1 MLHGKFRIA
10 QSFPDLTMGTFMKIS
25 GAPAAIEKRDQG
37 RGALGADN
45 PDSPSSAPGTA
56 RPSLDRSR
64 HLGTI
69 PLERRPITGY
79 SCCLKWGA
87 HEENHCGFPAL
98 HHCRRRRLWYWKA
111 SGAKKT
117 AATPT
122 PTAKIERGPVRQAV
136 TSTGKIVSN
145 LDVEIKC
152 KASGEVVKLPFDI
165 SQAVKKGDLLLEL
178 DPRDEQQRVRQAE
191 ATVRASQARLI
202 NARESLALADEKLKT
217 DRQRADAAL
226 IAAQAR
232 ATDARAKA
240 DRTRELLG
248 KKLASLEEAET
259 AETAAAQAAAEA
271 ENAATGIE
279 ELKNQA
285 RTLEQA
291 RQQIRIAEA
300 QVDNDQVS
308 LDLARQRLSETRVVS
323 PVDGVVTQRA
333 VQIGQII
340 SSGISNVGG
349 GTTALVVSDL
359 SRIFVLAAVDES
371 DIGQVRPGQRVKVTV
386 DAFRNREFAGE
397 VVRISPRGV
406 NISNVVTFEVKLE
419 VTARDKE
426 MLRPEMTANVE
437 ILIDERPDALLA
449 PSDAIFRRGG
459 KTWVTLQ
466 AAAAREPTAK

>member
-1 MLHGKFRIA
+1 MR
-10 QSFPDLTMGTFMKIS
+10 QS
-25 GAPAAIEKRDQG
+25 
-37 RGALGADN
+37 
-45 PDSPSSAPGTA
+45 
-56 RPSLDRSR
+56 
-64 HLGTI
+64 
-69 PLERRPITGY
+69 
-79 SCCLKWGA
+79 
-87 HEENHCGFPAL
+87 
-98 HHCRRRRLWYWKA
+98 
-111 SGAKKT
+111 
-117 AATPT
+117 
-122 PTAKIERGPVRQAV
+122 V

-202 NARESLALADEKLKT
+202 NARESLALADENLKT

-226 IAAQAR
+226 TAAQAR
-232 ATDARAKA
+232 AQDARAKA

-308 LDLARQRLSETRVVS
+308 LDLARQRLTETRVVS

-386 DAFRNREFAGE
+386 DAYRNREFAGE

-406 NISNVVTFEVKLE
+406 NVSNVVTFEVKLE

-426 MLRPEMTANVE
+426 LLRPEMTANVE

-466 AAAAREPTAK
+466 AAGGDAAPTAR

>member
-1 MLHGKFRIA
+1 
-10 QSFPDLTMGTFMKIS
+10 MKKNLIIVLIVLL
-25 GAPAAIEKRDQG
+25 AAG
-37 RGALGADN
+37 GG
-45 PDSPSSAPGTA
+45 
-56 RPSLDRSR
+56 
-64 HLGTI
+64 
-69 PLERRPITGY
+69 
-79 SCCLKWGA
+79 
-87 HEENHCGFPAL
+87 
-98 HHCRRRRLWYWKA
+98 LWYW
-111 SGAKKT
+111 SSRAKSST
-117 AATPT
+117 TATPT
-122 PTAKIERGPVRQAV
+122 PTAKIERGPVRQVV

-152 KASGEVVKLPFDI
+152 KASGEIVKLPFDI
-165 SQAVKKGDLLLEL
+165 SQPVKKGDLLLEL

-202 NARESLALADEKLKT
+202 NARESLALADETLKT
-217 DRQRADAAL
+217 DRQRADSTL
-226 IAAQAR
+226 SAAQAR
-232 ATDARAKA
+232 AQDARAKA
-240 DRTRELLG
+240 ERTRELQA

-259 AETAAAQAAAEA
+259 AETAVTQADAEA
-271 ENAATGIE
+271 ENAATAIE

-308 LDLARQRLSETRVVS
+308 LDLARQRLAETRVVS
-323 PVDGVVTQRA
+323 PLDGVVTQRA

-386 DAFRNREFAGE
+386 DAFRNREFTGE

-406 NISNVVTFEVKLE
+406 NVSNVVTFEVKIE
-419 VTARDKE
+419 VTARDKDL
-426 MLRPEMTANVE
+426 LRPEMTANVE
-437 ILIDERPDALLA
+437 VLIDERPDALLA
-449 PSDAIFRRGG
+449 PADALFRRGG

-466 AAAAREPTAK
+466 AADGTRTDREVGAGISDGRSTEIVSGLTAGETVLVQGADSKWSGQGQRPGGPPMMRLR

>member
-1 MLHGKFRIA
+1 ML
-10 QSFPDLTMGTFMKIS
+10 
-25 GAPAAIEKRDQG
+25 AAGGGFWYWRSRAK
-37 RGALGADN
+37 
-45 PDSPSSAPGTA
+45 SSAAVP
-56 RPSLDRSR
+56 
-64 HLGTI
+64 
-69 PLERRPITGY
+69 
-79 SCCLKWGA
+79 
-87 HEENHCGFPAL
+87 
-98 HHCRRRRLWYWKA
+98 
-111 SGAKKT
+111 
-117 AATPT
+117 PT
-122 PTAKIERGPVRQAV
+122 PTAKIERGPVRQSV

-202 NARESLALADEKLKT
+202 NAKESLALAEEKLKT

-226 IAAQAR
+226 TAAQAR
-232 ATDARAKA
+232 MQDARAKA

-308 LDLARQRLSETRVVS
+308 LDLARQRLAETRVVS

-397 VVRISPRGV
+397 VVRISPRGMNV
-406 NISNVVTFEVKLE
+406 SNVVTFEVKLE

-426 MLRPEMTANVE
+426 LLRPEMTANVE

-449 PSDAIFRRGG
+449 PADAIFRRGG
-459 KTWVTLQ
+459 KSWVTLQ
-466 AAAAREPTAK
+466 ATGGAKTDREVSAGISDGRRTEILSGLTAGETVLVQGTDSKWNGQGQRPGGPPMMRLH

>member
-1 MLHGKFRIA
+1 MKKIWIVVIVVALIA
-10 QSFPDLTMGTFMKIS
+10 GGGFWYW
-25 GAPAAIEKRDQG
+25 
-37 RGALGADN
+37 
-45 PDSPSSAPGTA
+45 
-56 RPSLDRSR
+56 RSR
-64 HLGTI
+64 
-69 PLERRPITGY
+69 
-79 SCCLKWGA
+79 
-87 HEENHCGFPAL
+87 
-98 HHCRRRRLWYWKA
+98 
-111 SGAKKT
+111 AKSST

-122 PTAKIERGPVRQAV
+122 PTAKVERGPVRQAV

-226 IAAQAR
+226 TAARAR

-259 AETAAAQAAAEA
+259 SETSAAQAAAEA

-300 QVDNDQVS
+300 QVDNDMVS
-308 LDLARQRLSETRVVS
+308 LDLARQRLNETRVVA

-371 DIGQVRPGQRVKVTV
+371 DIGQVLPGQRVKVTV
-386 DAFRNREFAGE
+386 DAYRNREFAGE

-426 MLRPEMTANVE
+426 LLRPEMTATVE
-437 ILIDERPDALLA
+437 ILIDERSDALLS
-449 PSDAIFRRGG
+449 PSDAVFRRGG

-466 AAAAREPTAK
+466 AAAGTRSDREVTTGISDGRRTEILSGLTAGETVLVQGSDSKWNGQGQRPGGPPMMRLH

>member
-1 MLHGKFRIA
+1 VKKTLIIVLLA
-10 QSFPDLTMGTFMKIS
+10 VLAA
-25 GAPAAIEKRDQG
+25 GAG
-37 RGALGADN
+37 
-45 PDSPSSAPGTA
+45 S
-56 RPSLDRSR
+56 
-64 HLGTI
+64 
-69 PLERRPITGY
+69 
-79 SCCLKWGA
+79 
-87 HEENHCGFPAL
+87 
-98 HHCRRRRLWYWKA
+98 WYW
-111 SGAKKT
+111 SSRAKSKT

-122 PTAKIERGPVRQAV
+122 PTAKIERGPVRQSV
-136 TSTGKIVSN
+136 TSTGKVVSN

-152 KASGEVVKLPFDI
+152 KASGEIVKLPFDI

-191 ATVRASQARLI
+191 ATVRAAQARLI
-202 NARESLALADEKLKT
+202 NAKESLSLADEKLKT

-226 IAAQAR
+226 TAAQAR
-232 ATDARAKA
+232 AQDTRAKA

-259 AETAAAQAAAEA
+259 AATAAAQAAAES
-271 ENAATGIE
+271 ENAATGIA
-279 ELKNQA
+279 ELKNQE

-300 QVDNDQVS
+300 QVDNDQVD
-308 LDLARQRLSETRVVS
+308 LDLARQRLTETRVVS
-323 PVDGVVTQRA
+323 PIDGVVTQRA

-371 DIGQVRPGQRVKVTV
+371 DIGQVLPGQRVKVTV

-397 VVRISPRGV
+397 VARISPRGV
-406 NISNVVTFEVKLE
+406 NVSNVVTFEVKLE

-437 ILIDERPDALLA
+437 ILIDERTDALLA
-449 PSDAIFRRGG
+449 PTDAIFRRAG
-459 KTWVTLQ
+459 KNWVSLQ
-466 AAAAREPTAK
+466 AAGGATTDREVSLGISDGRRTEILSGLTAGETVLVQGTDSKWNGQGQRPGGAPPMMRLH

>member
-1 MLHGKFRIA
+1 VKKTWIIVLVV
-10 QSFPDLTMGTFMKIS
+10 LL
-25 GAPAAIEKRDQG
+25 AAG
-37 RGALGADN
+37 G
-45 PDSPSSAPGTA
+45 
-56 RPSLDRSR
+56 
-64 HLGTI
+64 
-69 PLERRPITGY
+69 
-79 SCCLKWGA
+79 
-87 HEENHCGFPAL
+87 GF
-98 HHCRRRRLWYWKA
+98 WYWRARTK
-111 SGAKKT
+111 SST
-117 AATPT
+117 ATTPT
-122 PTAKIERGPVRQAV
+122 PTAKIERGPVRQSV

-226 IAAQAR
+226 TAAQAR
-232 ATDARAKA
+232 ARDARAKT

-271 ENAATGIE
+271 ENAATGLE

-308 LDLARQRLSETRVVS
+308 LDLARQRLTETRVVA

-386 DAFRNREFAGE
+386 DAYRNREFAGE
-397 VVRISPRGV
+397 VMRISPRGV
-406 NISNVVTFEVKLE
+406 NVSNVVTFEVKIE
-419 VTARDKE
+419 ITARDKE
-426 MLRPEMTANVE
+426 LLRPEMTATVE
-437 ILIDERPDALLA
+437 VLIDERSDALLA
-449 PSDAIFRRGG
+449 PSDALFRRGG

-466 AAAAREPTAK
+466 AADGAKTDREVGVGISDGRKTEILSGLTAGETVLVQGSDSKWNGQGQRPSGPPMMRLH

>member
-1 MLHGKFRIA
+1 
-10 QSFPDLTMGTFMKIS
+10 MKKILVIVLLV
-25 GAPAAIEKRDQG
+25 AVAAAG
-37 RGALGADN
+37 
-45 PDSPSSAPGTA
+45 
-56 RPSLDRSR
+56 
-64 HLGTI
+64 
-69 PLERRPITGY
+69 GY
-79 SCCLKWGA
+79 
-87 HEENHCGFPAL
+87 
-98 HHCRRRRLWYWKA
+98 WYW
-111 SGAKKT
+111 SSRAKSKT
-117 AATPT
+117 ATTPT
-122 PTAKIERGPVRQAV
+122 PTAKVERGPVRQSV
-136 TSTGKIVSN
+136 SSTGKVVSN

-152 KASGEVVKLPFDI
+152 KASGTIVMLPFDI
-165 SQAVKKGDLLLEL
+165 SQAVKRGDLLLEL

-232 ATDARAKA
+232 AQDARAKA

-259 AETAAAQAAAEA
+259 AETAAAQADADA

-300 QVDNDQVS
+300 QVDNDQVD
-308 LDLARQRLSETRVVS
+308 LDLARQRLAETRVVS
-323 PVDGVVTQRA
+323 PIDGVVTQRA

-349 GTTALVVSDL
+349 GTTALVISDL
-359 SRIFVLAAVDES
+359 SRVFVLAAVDES

-397 VVRISPRGV
+397 VARIAPRGV
-406 NISNVVTFEVKLE
+406 NVSNVVTFEVKLE
-419 VTARDKE
+419 VTARDKDL
-426 MLRPEMTANVE
+426 LRPEMTANVE
-437 ILIDERPDALLA
+437 ILIDERADALLA
-449 PSDAIFRRGG
+449 PTDALFRRAG
-459 KTWVTLQ
+459 KTWATLQ
-466 AAAAREPTAK
+466 AADGTKTDREVSAGISDGRRTEVLAGLAAGETVLVQGSDSKWNGQGQRPGGPPMMRLH

>member
-1 MLHGKFRIA
+1 
-10 QSFPDLTMGTFMKIS
+10 MKKILV
-25 GAPAAIEKRDQG
+25 IVI
-37 RGALGADN
+37 LGI
-45 PDSPSSAPGTA
+45 
-56 RPSLDRSR
+56 L
-64 HLGTI
+64 LG
-69 PLERRPITGY
+69 GV
-79 SCCLKWGA
+79 G
-87 HEENHCGFPAL
+87 
-98 HHCRRRRLWYWKA
+98 YWKFG
-111 SGAKKT
+111 GAKPIAT
-117 AATPT
+117 TPT
-122 PTAKIERGPVRQAV
+122 PTAKIERGSVRQAV

-202 NARESLALADEKLKT
+202 NAQESLALAEENLRT
-217 DRQRADAAL
+217 DRKRADTTLSAAL
-226 IAAQAR
+226 SRAQ
-232 ATDARAKA
+232 DARAKA
-240 DRTRELLG
+240 ERTRELLG
-248 KKLASLEEAET
+248 KKLASREESET
-259 AETAAAQAAAEA
+259 SETAAAQAAAEA
-271 ENAATGIE
+271 ANAATGIE
-279 ELKNQA
+279 ELKSQA
-285 RTLEQA
+285 RTIEQA
-291 RQQIRIAEA
+291 RQQIRIAES

-308 LDLARQRLSETRVVS
+308 LDLARQRLTETRVVS

-349 GTTALVVSDL
+349 GTTAIVISDL
-359 SRIFVLAAVDES
+359 SRIFVLASVDES

-397 VVRISPRGV
+397 VVRIAPRGTNV
-406 NISNVVTFEVKLE
+406 SNVVSFEVKLE

-426 MLRPEMTANVE
+426 VLRPEMTANVE

-459 KTWVTLQ
+459 KTWVSLQ
-466 AAAAREPTAK
+466 GSDGAKTDREVSAGISDGRRTEILSGLTAGETVLVQGADSKWNGQGQRPGGPPMMRLH

>member
-1 MLHGKFRIA
+1 MKKIIA
-10 QSFPDLTMGTFMKIS
+10 VIVVIGLV
-25 GAPAAIEKRDQG
+25 AAG
-37 RGALGADN
+37 
-45 PDSPSSAPGTA
+45 
-56 RPSLDRSR
+56 
-64 HLGTI
+64 
-69 PLERRPITGY
+69 
-79 SCCLKWGA
+79 
-87 HEENHCGFPAL
+87 GF
-98 HHCRRRRLWYWKA
+98 WYWKSSA
-111 SGAKKT
+111 AKKT
-117 AATPT
+117 AAATPT
-122 PTAKIERGPVRQAV
+122 PTAKIERGPVRQV
-136 TSTGKIVSN
+136 VSSTGKVVSN

-202 NARESLALADEKLKT
+202 NARESLALADETLRT
-217 DRQRADAAL
+217 DRQRADTTLSAARSR
-226 IAAQAR
+226 AQ
-232 ATDARAKA
+232 DARAKA
-240 DRTRELLG
+240 DRTRELLD
-248 KKLASLEEAET
+248 KKLASREEAET

-271 ENAATGIE
+271 ENAATAIE

-308 LDLARQRLSETRVVS
+308 LDLARQRLTETRVVS

-359 SRIFVLAAVDES
+359 SRIFVLAAVDEA
-371 DIGQVRPGQRVKVTV
+371 DIGQVLPGQRVKVTV
-386 DAFRNREFAGE
+386 DAYRNREFGGE
-397 VVRISPRGV
+397 VARISPRGV
-406 NISNVVTFEVKLE
+406 NVSNVVTFEVKLE
-419 VTARDKE
+419 VTARDKQ

-437 ILIDERPDALLA
+437 ILIDERADTLLA
-449 PSDAIFRRGG
+449 PTDAVFRRGG
-459 KTWVTLQ
+459 KSWVSVQ
-466 AAAAREPTAK
+466 APGGAKTDREVTVGISDGRKTEILSGLAAGETVLVQGADSKWNGQGQRPGAPPMMRLH

>member
-1 MLHGKFRIA
+1 MKKIWIVVIVVVLIA
-10 QSFPDLTMGTFMKIS
+10 GGGFWYW
-25 GAPAAIEKRDQG
+25 
-37 RGALGADN
+37 
-45 PDSPSSAPGTA
+45 
-56 RPSLDRSR
+56 RSR
-64 HLGTI
+64 
-69 PLERRPITGY
+69 
-79 SCCLKWGA
+79 
-87 HEENHCGFPAL
+87 
-98 HHCRRRRLWYWKA
+98 
-111 SGAKKT
+111 AKSNT

-122 PTAKIERGPVRQAV
+122 PTAKVERGPVRQAV

-152 KASGEVVKLPFDI
+152 KASGEIVKLPFDI

-226 IAAQAR
+226 TAARAR

-259 AETAAAQAAAEA
+259 SETAAAQAAAEA

-279 ELKNQA
+279 ELKNLA

-300 QVDNDQVS
+300 QVDNDMVS
-308 LDLARQRLSETRVVS
+308 LDLARQRLSETRVVA

-386 DAFRNREFAGE
+386 DAYRNREFAGE
-397 VVRISPRGV
+397 VVRISPRGANV
-406 NISNVVTFEVKLE
+406 SNVVTFEVKIE
-419 VTARDKE
+419 VTARDKDL
-426 MLRPEMTANVE
+426 MRPEMTANVE
-437 ILIDERPDALLA
+437 ILIDEQPDALLA
-449 PSDAIFRRGG
+449 PSDAVFRRGG
-459 KTWVTLQ
+459 KSWVTLQ
-466 AAAAREPTAK
+466 AADGVRSDREVGVGIGDGRKTEILSGLTAGETVLVQGSDSKWNGQGQRPGGPPMMRLH

>member
-1 MLHGKFRIA
+1 MKKVWIA
-10 QSFPDLTMGTFMKIS
+10 VIVVVLIAG
-25 GAPAAIEKRDQG
+25 G
-37 RGALGADN
+37 
-45 PDSPSSAPGTA
+45 
-56 RPSLDRSR
+56 
-64 HLGTI
+64 
-69 PLERRPITGY
+69 
-79 SCCLKWGA
+79 
-87 HEENHCGFPAL
+87 GF
-98 HHCRRRRLWYWKA
+98 WYWRTR
-111 SGAKKT
+111 AKSST
-117 AATPT
+117 TTTPT
-122 PTAKIERGPVRQAV
+122 STAKIERGPVRQAV

-165 SQAVKKGDLLLEL
+165 SQAVNKGDLLLEL

-217 DRQRADAAL
+217 DRQRAEAAL
-226 IAAQAR
+226 TAAQAR
-232 ATDARAKA
+232 VQDARAKA

-259 AETAAAQAAAEA
+259 SQTAVAQAAAEA
-271 ENAATGIE
+271 ENAATGIA

-308 LDLARQRLSETRVVS
+308 LDLARQRLSETRVVA

-386 DAFRNREFAGE
+386 DAYRNREFAGE

-406 NISNVVTFEVKLE
+406 NVSNVVTFEVKIE
-419 VTARDKE
+419 ITARDKE
-426 MLRPEMTANVE
+426 LLRPEMTANVE
-437 ILIDERPDALLA
+437 VLIDERPDALLA
-449 PSDAIFRRGG
+449 PSDALFRRGG
-459 KTWVTLQ
+459 KTWVSLQ
-466 AAAAREPTAK
+466 AADGTKNDREVRAGISDGRRTEILSGLTAGETVLVQGSDSKWNGQGKRPVGPPLMRLH

>member
-1 MLHGKFRIA
+1 VK
-10 QSFPDLTMGTFMKIS
+10 KIWIVLVIV
-25 GAPAAIEKRDQG
+25 ALAAG
-37 RGALGADN
+37 GG
-45 PDSPSSAPGTA
+45 
-56 RPSLDRSR
+56 
-64 HLGTI
+64 
-69 PLERRPITGY
+69 
-79 SCCLKWGA
+79 
-87 HEENHCGFPAL
+87 
-98 HHCRRRRLWYWKA
+98 LWYWRTKA
-111 SGAKKT
+111 KSAT
-117 AATPT
+117 VAAPT
-122 PTAKIERGPVRQAV
+122 PTAKIERGAVRQSV
-136 TSTGKIVSN
+136 SSTGRVVSN

-152 KASGEVVKLPFDI
+152 KASGTIVKLPFDI
-165 SQAVKKGDLLLEL
+165 SQPVKKGDLLLEL

-226 IAAQAR
+226 TAAQAR
-232 ATDARAKA
+232 AQDARAKA

-300 QVDNDQVS
+300 QVDNDQVD

-323 PVDGVVTQRA
+323 PIDGVVTQRA

-349 GTTALVVSDL
+349 GTTALVISDL
-359 SRIFVLAAVDES
+359 SRVFVLAAVDES
-371 DIGQVRPGQRVKVTV
+371 DIGQVLPGQRVKVTV

-397 VVRISPRGV
+397 VARISPRGV
-406 NISNVVTFEVKLE
+406 NVSNVVTFEVKLE
-419 VTARDKE
+419 VTARDKGL
-426 MLRPEMTANVE
+426 LRPEMTANVE
-437 ILIDERPDALLA
+437 ILIDERTDALLA
-449 PSDAIFRRGG
+449 PTDAVFRRAG
-459 KTWVTLQ
+459 KSWVTVQ
-466 AAAAREPTAK
+466 AADGSKSDREVKGGISDGRRTEILSGLSGGETVLVLGTDSKWNGQGQRPGGPPMMRLH

>member
-1 MLHGKFRIA
+1 MKKIIAIVLICVIIAVGVWYGKFR
-10 QSFPDLTMGTFMKIS
+10 GTK
-25 GAPAAIEKRDQG
+25 
-37 RGALGADN
+37 N
-45 PDSPSSAPGTA
+45 TA
-56 RPSLDRSR
+56 V
-64 HLGTI
+64 
-69 PLERRPITGY
+69 
-79 SCCLKWGA
+79 
-87 HEENHCGFPAL
+87 
-98 HHCRRRRLWYWKA
+98 
-111 SGAKKT
+111 
-117 AATPT
+117 TPT
-122 PTAKIERGPVRQAV
+122 PTAKIERGSVRQSV
-136 TSTGKIVSN
+136 SSTGKVVSN

-202 NARESLALADEKLKT
+202 NARESLALADENLKT

-226 IAAQAR
+226 TAALAR
-232 ATDARAKA
+232 AQDAHAKA
-240 DRTRELLG
+240 ERTRELQG

-259 AETAAAQAAAEA
+259 AATAAAQAAAEA

-308 LDLARQRLSETRVVS
+308 LDLARRRLTDTRVVS
-323 PVDGVVTQRA
+323 PIDGVVTQRA

-371 DIGQVRPGQRVKVTV
+371 DIGQVRPGQRVKITV
-386 DAFRNREFAGE
+386 DAYRNREFAGD
-397 VVRISPRGV
+397 VARISPRGV
-406 NISNVVTFEVKLE
+406 NVSNVVTFEVKLE

-426 MLRPEMTANVE
+426 LLLPEMTANVE

-449 PSDAIFRRGG
+449 PSDALFRRGG

-466 AAAAREPTAK
+466 AADGTRADREVGAGISDGRRTEILTGLTAGETVLVQGSESKWNGQGQRPGGAPPMMRIH

>member
-1 MLHGKFRIA
+1 
-10 QSFPDLTMGTFMKIS
+10 MKKIWIIILVVVLAAS
-25 GAPAAIEKRDQG
+25 GG
-37 RGALGADN
+37 FWYW
-45 PDSPSSAPGTA
+45 
-56 RPSLDRSR
+56 RSR
-64 HLGTI
+64 GK
-69 PLERRPITGY
+69 
-79 SCCLKWGA
+79 S
-87 HEENHCGFPAL
+87 
-98 HHCRRRRLWYWKA
+98 
-111 SGAKKT
+111 ST

-122 PTAKIERGPVRQAV
+122 PTAKIERGPVRQSV
-136 TSTGKIVSN
+136 SSTGKVVSN

-202 NARESLALADEKLKT
+202 NARESLGLADEKLQT

-226 IAAQAR
+226 TAAQAR
-232 ATDARAKA
+232 VKDARAKA

-259 AETAAAQAAAEA
+259 AETTAAQASAEA
-271 ENAATGIE
+271 DNAATGIE

-300 QVDNDQVS
+300 QVDNDQVN
-308 LDLARQRLSETRVVS
+308 LDLARQRLTETRVVS
-323 PVDGVVTQRA
+323 PIDGVVTQRA

-349 GTTALVVSDL
+349 GTTALVISDL
-359 SRIFVLAAVDES
+359 TRVFVLAAVDES

-386 DAFRNREFAGE
+386 DAYRNREFSGE

-406 NISNVVTFEVKLE
+406 NVSNVVTFEVKIE

-426 MLRPEMTANVE
+426 LLRPEMTANVE
-437 ILIDERPDALLA
+437 ILIDERTDALLA
-449 PSDAIFRRGG
+449 PSDALFRRGG
-459 KTWVTLQ
+459 KSWVTLQ
-466 AAAAREPTAK
+466 AADGTRTDREVGAGISDGRRTEILSGLTAGETVLVQGTDSKWNGQGQRPGGPPMMRLH

>member
-1 MLHGKFRIA
+1 
-10 QSFPDLTMGTFMKIS
+10 
-25 GAPAAIEKRDQG
+25 
-37 RGALGADN
+37 
-45 PDSPSSAPGTA
+45 
-56 RPSLDRSR
+56 
-64 HLGTI
+64 
-69 PLERRPITGY
+69 
-79 SCCLKWGA
+79 
-87 HEENHCGFPAL
+87 
-98 HHCRRRRLWYWKA
+98 
-111 SGAKKT
+111 
-117 AATPT
+117 
-122 PTAKIERGPVRQAV
+122 VRQAV
-136 TSTGKIVSN
+136 TSTGRVVSN

-165 SQAVKKGDLLLEL
+165 SQAVNKGDLLLEL

-202 NARESLALADEKLKT
+202 NAREALAIAEESLKT
-217 DRQRADAAL
+217 DRQRANATLSAS
-226 IAAQAR
+226 QAR
-232 ATDARAKA
+232 ARDARAKA
-240 DRTRELLG
+240 DRTRELQG

-271 ENAATGIE
+271 ENAATALEDIDNRG
-279 ELKNQA
+279 

-308 LDLARQRLSETRVVS
+308 LDLARQRLADTRVVS

-371 DIGQVRPGQRVKVTV
+371 DIGQARPGQRVNVTV
-386 DAFRNREFAGE
+386 DAHRNREFAGE

-406 NISNVVTFEVKLE
+406 NVSNVVTFEVKIE
-419 VTARDKE
+419 VTANEKQL
-426 MLRPEMTANVE
+426 LRPEMTANVE
-437 ILIDERPDALLA
+437 MLIDERADALLVPA
-449 PSDAIFRRGG
+449 DATFRRGG
-459 KTWVTLQ
+459 RTWVFVPG
-466 AAAAREPTAK
+466 AGGAKADREVRLGISDGRRTEVLAGLAEGETVLVQTPDSKWNGQGQRPGGPPMMRLH